1 MLFMRRFMLTVLVLV
16 MLRQAACDPAF
27 RGTRDPKRAQQ
38 HELEL
43 VEDIQ
48 GEETGNMDAGALD
61 PQRDQQRVSD
71 EVDNTGTMDADA
83 TITGRGLQQTNIQS
97 FIGSYQNGSTGNMMD
112 TNVTTTGRGLQQTNI
127 QSFIDSYQSGTRFN
141 DTTPTGVTGPVTR
154 HPQNQPQIA
163 TSPNV
168 GGGPGVVF
176 GGGAQPG
183 APGIAGTTPLTLG
196 TY

>member
-1 MLFMRRFMLTVLVLV
+1 MLSMRRFVLTVLVLV

-38 HELEL
+38 HEL
-43 VEDIQ
+43 
-48 GEETGNMDAGALD
+48 
-61 PQRDQQRVSD
+61 R
-71 EVDNTGTMDADA
+71 
-83 TITGRGLQQTNIQS
+83 
-97 FIGSYQNGSTGNMMD
+97 TGNMMD
-112 TNVTTTGRGLQQTNI
+112 TNVTTTGRGLQQTSI

-154 HPQNQPQIA
+154 QPQNQPQIA

-196 TY
+196 TYQFLCCGLFCFVCARQADDIQPSPTL